1 MKNTN
6 TKLVTVIYY
15 DVNTLE
21 LSHFVGEFPVKNKG
35 RVILPQSFKDK
46 KEIVSV
52 CDGENTPLEIE
63 YTEKSNRNQKMKRQD
78 NKVVTVFYYD
88 NRSLVLKHRVMHYPY
103 TANGK
108 VMIPTAFK
116 KFRAILAVFEGDL
129 TVLNKV
135 GERILPMEDA
145 A

>member
-1 MKNTN
+1 
-6 TKLVTVIYY
+6 
-15 DVNTLE
+15 
-21 LSHFVGEFPVKNKG
+21 
-35 RVILPQSFKDK
+35 
-46 KEIVSV
+46 
-52 CDGENTPLEIE
+52 
-63 YTEKSNRNQKMKRQD
+63 MKRQD

-108 VMIPTAFK
+108 VMIPTEFK
-116 KFRAILAVFEGDL
+116 KYRAILAVYEGDL